1 MLEIKDC
8 QRCKKLLLGLP
19 KEPFIK
25 HGKNNK
31 VLLVGEF
38 PKTDSRDFFYNQ
50 DSRRYKSAERLDEYL
65 RLLDLSLESISF
77 TEMCKCSV
85 DDRKK
90 LKEVA
95 TNCYKHLIS
104 QIETLKPKLVITV
117 GTIAR
122 DVFIEENK
130 LQIIMGETVRI
141 DGYHYLPL
149 YHPSPA
155 NPVGHRKNIE
165 IITNN
170 RKQLLS
176 IIK

>member
-1 MLEIKDC
+1 
-8 QRCKKLLLGLP
+8 
-19 KEPFIK
+19 
-25 HGKNNK
+25 
-31 VLLVGEF
+31 
-38 PKTDSRDFFYNQ
+38 
-50 DSRRYKSAERLDEYL
+50 
-65 RLLDLSLESISF
+65 
-77 TEMCKCSV
+77 
-85 DDRKK
+85 
-90 LKEVA
+90 
-95 TNCYKHLIS
+95 LIS